1 MPRNL
6 FLKVIFAF
14 FRCVPS
20 QDCKQNQ
27 IVPRSFLTD
36 YLTTKAEDS
45 TCSDKTHVCC
55 QEANIKR
62 NCSDY
67 APDGYQ
73 CTDESEYVFERE
85 LALLVAL
92 QVLSSKE
99 EKEEGEEENFLTS
112 FNKPRQ

>member
-45 TCSDKTHVCC
+45 TCSDKKQACC

-62 NCSDY
+62 DCSDY

-73 CTDESEYVFERE
+73 CTDESEYIFHFI
-85 LALLVAL
+85 LI
-92 QVLSSKE
+92 
-99 EKEEGEEENFLTS
+99 
-112 FNKPRQ
+112 